1 MLQCL
6 CCWRRPGTRC
16 RLVFVTGRSWN
27 RKPSTDLGGGVLYL
41 GSFFRKYPNHVQ
53 KILQRKWVPFY
64 PFTKPHQSPQ
74 TEVKWKK
81 LRKGHGRL
89 LKHIH
94 LITRDFLYPET
105 STDFTFQTHFVR
117 HWDNSGFPTETL
129 FIPTQ
134 NNPPPKQVCLFPGS
148 KANSHWQKL
157 RHLMGKPNEK
167 AGFLEIYLFCY
178 AKICF
183 AVNFVWNLLPHEPKK
198 VELFQPALIAGK
210 GTGVFLIQER

>member
-1 MLQCL
+1 MPLLLKKAWHQVQVGL
-6 CCWRRPGTRC
+6 CHRTKLEQKTIHW
-16 RLVFVTGRSWN
+16 F
-27 RKPSTDLGGGVLYL
+27 GGGVLYL

-53 KILQRKWVPFY
+53 KRLQRKWVPFY

-117 HWDNSGFPTETL
+117 HWDNSGFPTEAL

-134 NNPPPKQVCLFPGS
+134 NNPPPKKCAFFQ
-148 KANSHWQKL
+148 AQK
-157 RHLMGKPNEK
+157 P
-167 AGFLEIYLFCY
+167 
-178 AKICF
+178 
-183 AVNFVWNLLPHEPKK
+183 
-198 VELFQPALIAGK
+198 IATGRSF
-210 GTGVFLIQER
+210 GT